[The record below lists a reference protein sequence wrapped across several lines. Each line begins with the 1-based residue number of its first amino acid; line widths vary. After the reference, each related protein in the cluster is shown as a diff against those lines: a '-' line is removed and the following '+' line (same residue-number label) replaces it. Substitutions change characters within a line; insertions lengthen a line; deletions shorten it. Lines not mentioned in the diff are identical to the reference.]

1 MNLKGQQ
8 TIRSAGLL
16 IVIGQLGRLHSVDVV
31 YEVKPLGSDPV
42 GIPFPFLDR
51 LADFLGI
58 PEFLGIL
65 LQLPLVVE
73 GKSRVKSTVRQ
84 NAPEAFPVADA
95 RVTVSGFEIG
105 LIASDP
111 PPVMLARFNETTILD
126 PTVSTLDLEIEM
138 KIEIL
143 HFQILADDEGVSLG
157 WILLGCLT
165 NDCTILDAPE
175 FGISVP
181 TL

>member
-1 MNLKGQQ
+1 MDLKGQQ
-8 TIRSAGLL
+8 TIGPTGLL
-16 IVIGQLGRLHSVDVV
+16 IVIGQLGRLHSVDVM

-42 GIPFPFLDR
+42 SIPFPFLDR

-65 LQLPLVVE
+65 LQLTLVVE

-105 LIASDP
+105 LIASNP
-111 PPVMLARFNETTILD
+111 PPVMLARFNKTTILD

-138 KIEIL
+138 QIEIL

-157 WILLGCLT
+157 WILLGCLA